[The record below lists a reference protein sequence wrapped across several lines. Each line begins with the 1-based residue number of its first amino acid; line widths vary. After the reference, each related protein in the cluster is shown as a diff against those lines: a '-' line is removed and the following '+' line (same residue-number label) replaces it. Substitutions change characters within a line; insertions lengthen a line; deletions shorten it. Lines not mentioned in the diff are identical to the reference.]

1 VPCSTSPRV
10 QPCRVI
16 VLHCICVQEMATR
29 KTDTKLLQ
37 LLASA
42 LDTEFTNGDETE
54 CFPGCGASVLD
65 TALTQLDI
73 KSLLPLN
80 AQHVGIA
87 ELSDVLFRGDHI
99 VVRSTGSNAVFHHGI
114 YIGLYTPQ
122 DATKPKRYVVDML
135 GTSLRLRTMEEF
147 IRTKG
152 FPELAVIRYSNDT
165 LSARDRS
172 ASLALSTLHELHDCT
187 GLYHLLGD
195 NCNNFATWCRTMRWE
210 TADVAAAGAQAY
222 AATCRLQPLKTP
234 LSKTLFLGCAPM
246 HS

>member
-1 VPCSTSPRV
+1 
-10 QPCRVI
+10 
-16 VLHCICVQEMATR
+16 MATR

-54 CFPGCGASVLD
+54 CF
-65 TALTQLDI
+65 QLDI
-73 KSLLPLN
+73 KSLLPLKT
-80 AQHVGIA
+80 
-87 ELSDVLFRGDHI
+87 
-99 VVRSTGSNAVFHHGI
+99 VRRAVSWRPHRRTIDWQQCGVPPRH
-114 YIGLYTPQ
+114 LK
-122 DATKPKRYVVDML
+122 KPKRYVVDML

-172 ASLALSTLHELHDCT
+172 ASLALRTLHELHDCT

-234 LSKTLFLGCAPM
+234 QSKTLFLGCAPM